1 MAQVMDINHVFQE
14 RNIAGMALIPGAAVA
29 ESATGQ
35 IQKQGTVRTAGIGND
50 FSVTKSI
57 SLAEKVLLTLEEAAL
72 LTGIGQ
78 NKLREISNGKDCPF
92 VLWNGS
98 KRMFKREKLIG
109 YLCSVFSI

>member
-1 MAQVMDINHVFQE
+1 MAQAMDINHVFQE
-14 RNIAGMALIPGAAVA
+14 RKTAGMALIPGTAVA
-29 ESATGQ
+29 ENATGQ
-35 IQKQGTVRTAGIGND
+35 IQKQGTVQTAGIGND

-78 NKLREISNGKDCPF
+78 NKLREISNGEDCPF